1 MSEFNFVTIEINLWS
16 EEGDTHN
23 VYTVYK
29 QTVPS
34 SVLGK
39 NNPQWLEHIISI
51 VNKLEVPHV

>member
-1 MSEFNFVTIEINLWS
+1 MSEFNLVTIEITLWS

-23 VYTVYK
+23 VYK
-29 QTVPS
+29 QTVSS